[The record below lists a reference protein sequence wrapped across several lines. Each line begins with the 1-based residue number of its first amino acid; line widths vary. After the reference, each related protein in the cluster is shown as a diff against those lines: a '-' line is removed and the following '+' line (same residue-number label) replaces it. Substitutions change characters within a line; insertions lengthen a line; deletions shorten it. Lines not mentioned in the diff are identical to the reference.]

1 MGTLDADPKPRRG
14 VDASRAMQAI
24 GAFRAFG
31 GASFWIA
38 PDLTARAY
46 RSGPV
51 ARDRLSA
58 RLAGAREVALALGPL
73 LSDGEDRSRWLRLG
87 LACDFADALAT
98 LIGRRRVALD
108 ATTRV
113 PCHRTRGDGGRARL
127 REPRHAVRANPLGQG
142 TRGSHLPRH
151 TARRRSARA
160 RNRPPGAIARRSHP
174 AADMSI
180 YTRW

>member
-1 MGTLDADPKPRRG
+1 MRTLADLDLRQR
-14 VDASRAMQAI
+14 ASANPAISAI

-73 LSDGEDRSRWLRLG
+73 LSEGEDRSRWLRLG
-87 LACDFADALAT
+87 LACDLADALAT
-98 LIGRRRVALD
+98 LMGRRRGEIPPATARLCFVTYVASVMLTG
-108 ATTRV
+108 AALRSS
-113 PCHRTRGDGGRARL
+113 DGGR
-127 REPRHAVRANPLGQG
+127 
-142 TRGSHLPRH
+142 
-151 TARRRSARA
+151 
-160 RNRPPGAIARRSHP
+160 
-174 AADMSI
+174 
-180 YTRW
+180 

>member
-1 MGTLDADPKPRRG
+1 
-14 VDASRAMQAI
+14 MQAI

-87 LACDFADALAT
+87 SHVT
-98 LIGRRRVALD
+98 SPTRSRR
-108 ATTRV
+108 
-113 PCHRTRGDGGRARL
+113 
-127 REPRHAVRANPLGQG
+127 
-142 TRGSHLPRH
+142 
-151 TARRRSARA
+151 
-160 RNRPPGAIARRSHP
+160 
-174 AADMSI
+174 
-180 YTRW
+180 

>member
-1 MGTLDADPKPRRG
+1 MGTLAADPKPRRG
-14 VDASRAMQAI
+14 IGADRAMQAI

-73 LSDGEDRSRWLRLG
+73 LSDGEDRRRWLRLG

-98 LIGRRRVALD
+98 LIGRRRGEIPSATATLCFVTYAASVMLTGVAL
-108 ATTRV
+108 RSS
-113 PCHRTRGDGGRARL
+113 DG
-127 REPRHAVRANPLGQG
+127 VR
-142 TRGSHLPRH
+142 
-151 TARRRSARA
+151 
-160 RNRPPGAIARRSHP
+160 
-174 AADMSI
+174 
-180 YTRW
+180 

>member
-1 MGTLDADPKPRRG
+1 MGTLAADPGPRQR
-14 VDASRAMQAI
+14 VDANRAIQTI

-51 ARDRLSA
+51 AGDRLSA

-87 LACDFADALAT
+87 FVCDLADALAT
-98 LIGRRRVALD
+98 LIGRRRGEIHPATAALCFSTY
-108 ATTRV
+108 AVSMMLTGAALRSSE
-113 PCHRTRGDGGRARL
+113 RAR
-127 REPRHAVRANPLGQG
+127 
-142 TRGSHLPRH
+142 
-151 TARRRSARA
+151 
-160 RNRPPGAIARRSHP
+160 
-174 AADMSI
+174 
-180 YTRW
+180 

>member
-1 MGTLDADPKPRRG
+1 MGTLASDPEPRQG
-14 VDASRAMQAI
+14 ASAGRALQAI

-87 LACDFADALAT
+87 LACDLADGLAT
-98 LIGRRRVALD
+98 LIGRRRGEIPLATAALCFVTY
-108 ATTRV
+108 AASVMLTGAALRST
-113 PCHRTRGDGGRARL
+113 DG
-127 REPRHAVRANPLGQG
+127 VR
-142 TRGSHLPRH
+142 
-151 TARRRSARA
+151 
-160 RNRPPGAIARRSHP
+160 
-174 AADMSI
+174 
-180 YTRW
+180 

>member
-1 MGTLDADPKPRRG
+1 MGTLAADPKPRRG
-14 VDASRAMQAI
+14 KDAGWAMHAI
-24 GAFRAFG
+24 GAFQAFG

-87 LACDFADALAT
+87 LACDLADALAT
-98 LIGRRRVALD
+98 LIGRRRGEIPPATAALCFVTY
-108 ATTRV
+108 AASVMLT
-113 PCHRTRGDGGRARL
+113 GAAL
-127 REPRHAVRANPLGQG
+127 RSSDAVR
-142 TRGSHLPRH
+142 
-151 TARRRSARA
+151 
-160 RNRPPGAIARRSHP
+160 
-174 AADMSI
+174 
-180 YTRW
+180 

>member
-1 MGTLDADPKPRRG
+1 VTCKVRTLADLDPRQG
-14 VDASRAMQAI
+14 VGANLAIQAI

-73 LSDGEDRSRWLRLG
+73 LSEGEDRSRWLRLG
-87 LACDFADALAT
+87 LACDLADALAT
-98 LIGRRRVALD
+98 LIGRRRGEIAPATAALCLLTY
-108 ATTRV
+108 AVSVVLTGAAL
-113 PCHRTRGDGGRARL
+113 RTSNGAR
-127 REPRHAVRANPLGQG
+127 
-142 TRGSHLPRH
+142 
-151 TARRRSARA
+151 
-160 RNRPPGAIARRSHP
+160 
-174 AADMSI
+174 
-180 YTRW
+180 

>member
-1 MGTLDADPKPRRG
+1 MRTLASDSEPRQG
-14 VDASRAMQAI
+14 VSAGRAVRAI

-73 LSDGEDRSRWLRLG
+73 LGDGEDRLRWLRLG
-87 LACDFADALAT
+87 LACDLADALAT
-98 LIGRRRVALD
+98 LIGRRRGDIPPATAALCFVTY
-108 ATTRV
+108 AASVMLT
-113 PCHRTRGDGGRARL
+113 GAAL
-127 REPRHAVRANPLGQG
+127 RSSVGVR
-142 TRGSHLPRH
+142 
-151 TARRRSARA
+151 
-160 RNRPPGAIARRSHP
+160 
-174 AADMSI
+174 
-180 YTRW
+180 

>member
-1 MGTLDADPKPRRG
+1 MRTPIAALTRRRDEDAN
-14 VDASRAMQAI
+14 RATQAI

-87 LACDFADALAT
+87 LACDLADAL
-98 LIGRRRVALD
+98 
-108 ATTRV
+108 
-113 PCHRTRGDGGRARL
+113 
-127 REPRHAVRANPLGQG
+127 LG
-142 TRGSHLPRH
+142 P
-151 TARRRSARA
+151 
-160 RNRPPGAIARRSHP
+160 
-174 AADMSI
+174 
-180 YTRW
+180 

>member
-1 MGTLDADPKPRRG
+1 MGTLAADPKPRRG
-14 VDASRAMQAI
+14 IDAGRAMQAI

-51 ARDRLSA
+51 ARDHLSA

-98 LIGRRRVALD
+98 LIGRRGGEIPSATAALCFVTYAASMMLTGVAL
-108 ATTRV
+108 RSS
-113 PCHRTRGDGGRARL
+113 DG
-127 REPRHAVRANPLGQG
+127 VR
-142 TRGSHLPRH
+142 
-151 TARRRSARA
+151 
-160 RNRPPGAIARRSHP
+160 
-174 AADMSI
+174 
-180 YTRW
+180 

>member
-1 MGTLDADPKPRRG
+1 MGTLASDPEPRQG
-14 VDASRAMQAI
+14 VSAGRAMQAI

-46 RSGPV
+46 GSGPV

-87 LACDFADALAT
+87 LACDLADALAT
-98 LIGRRRVALD
+98 LIGRRRGEIPPATAGLCFVTYAASVILTGAAL
-108 ATTRV
+108 RSSN
-113 PCHRTRGDGGRARL
+113 GAR
-127 REPRHAVRANPLGQG
+127 
-142 TRGSHLPRH
+142 
-151 TARRRSARA
+151 
-160 RNRPPGAIARRSHP
+160 
-174 AADMSI
+174 
-180 YTRW
+180 

>member
-1 MGTLDADPKPRRG
+1 MSAG
-14 VDASRAMQAI
+14 RAIQAI
-24 GAFRAFG
+24 GASRAFG

-87 LACDFADALAT
+87 LACDLADALAT
-98 LIGRRRVALD
+98 LIGRRRRGEIPPATAALCFVTY
-108 ATTRV
+108 AASVMLT
-113 PCHRTRGDGGRARL
+113 GAAL
-127 REPRHAVRANPLGQG
+127 RSSDAVR
-142 TRGSHLPRH
+142 
-151 TARRRSARA
+151 
-160 RNRPPGAIARRSHP
+160 
-174 AADMSI
+174 
-180 YTRW
+180 

>member
-1 MGTLDADPKPRRG
+1 MRTPTADLGPRRAR
-14 VDASRAMQAI
+14 DANRAMQAI

-31 GASFWIA
+31 GVSFWIT

-51 ARDRLSA
+51 ARDHLSA

-98 LIGRRRVALD
+98 LVGRRRGEIRPATATLCFVTYGVSMVLTGAAL
-108 ATTRV
+108 RSS
-113 PCHRTRGDGGRARL
+113 DGGRSC
-127 REPRHAVRANPLGQG
+127 
-142 TRGSHLPRH
+142 T
-151 TARRRSARA
+151 
-160 RNRPPGAIARRSHP
+160 PG
-174 AADMSI
+174 
-180 YTRW
+180 

>member
-1 MGTLDADPKPRRG
+1 MGTLAADPKPRRG
-14 VDASRAMQAI
+14 IDAGRAMQAI

-98 LIGRRRVALD
+98 LIGRRRGEIPSATAALCFVTYAASVMLTGVAL
-108 ATTRV
+108 RSS
-113 PCHRTRGDGGRARL
+113 DG
-127 REPRHAVRANPLGQG
+127 VR
-142 TRGSHLPRH
+142 
-151 TARRRSARA
+151 
-160 RNRPPGAIARRSHP
+160 
-174 AADMSI
+174 
-180 YTRW
+180 

>member
-1 MGTLDADPKPRRG
+1 MGTLAADPKPRRG
-14 VDASRAMQAI
+14 IDADRAMQAI

-73 LSDGEDRSRWLRLG
+73 LSDGEDRRRWLRLG

-98 LIGRRRVALD
+98 LIGRRRGEIPSATATLCFVTYAASVMLTGVAL
-108 ATTRV
+108 RSS
-113 PCHRTRGDGGRARL
+113 DG
-127 REPRHAVRANPLGQG
+127 VR
-142 TRGSHLPRH
+142 
-151 TARRRSARA
+151 
-160 RNRPPGAIARRSHP
+160 
-174 AADMSI
+174 
-180 YTRW
+180 

>member
-1 MGTLDADPKPRRG
+1 MGALAADRKGRQG
-14 VDASRAMQAI
+14 VDAGRAMQAI

-51 ARDRLSA
+51 ARDHLSA

-98 LIGRRRVALD
+98 LIGRRRGEIPSATAALCFVTYAASMMLTGVAL
-108 ATTRV
+108 RSS
-113 PCHRTRGDGGRARL
+113 DG
-127 REPRHAVRANPLGQG
+127 VR
-142 TRGSHLPRH
+142 
-151 TARRRSARA
+151 
-160 RNRPPGAIARRSHP
+160 
-174 AADMSI
+174 
-180 YTRW
+180 

>member
-1 MGTLDADPKPRRG
+1 MGTLASDPEPRQG
-14 VDASRAMQAI
+14 VSTGRAMQAI

-87 LACDFADALAT
+87 LACDLADALAT
-98 LIGRRRVALD
+98 LIGRRRGEIPPATAALCFLTY
-108 ATTRV
+108 AASVMLT
-113 PCHRTRGDGGRARL
+113 GAAL
-127 REPRHAVRANPLGQG
+127 R
-142 TRGSHLPRH
+142 S
-151 TARRRSARA
+151 S
-160 RNRPPGAIARRSHP
+160 
-174 AADMSI
+174 DSI
-180 YTRW
+180 R